1 MLSAF
6 ANGSLFGERTG
17 DAPMTVLA
25 LHGWGRSH
33 KDFDQVLRS
42 PTPLDAIALDL
53 PGFGATPP
61 PDAPMSSKNFAQVVA
76 PVLDEAK
83 QPVVIVGHSHG
94 GRVAVELA
102 TLHPERVR
110 ALVLVAAPILR
121 RTDVKKPSASYRF
134 VRFLHKV
141 HLISDER
148 FEARRKRSG
157 SADYN
162 AAQGVMRDTLVTVIN
177 ESFEAELAG
186 LACPVVLVWGS
197 DDADVPLEIATRAAE
212 LIGTNSASG
221 TTPKVTLNVLDGV
234 GHLVPTAAPAAVRA
248 AIDEVAS

>member
-6 ANGSLFGERTG
+6 ADGTLFGERFG
-17 DAPMTVLA
+17 DAPMAVLA

-33 KDFDQVLRS
+33 KDFDQVLGGDD
-42 PTPLDAIALDL
+42 PLDAIALDL

-61 PDAPMSSKNFAQVVA
+61 PSVPFSSKDYAESISSVLNEAER
-76 PVLDEAK
+76 PVI
-83 QPVVIVGHSHG
+83 VVGHSHG

-102 TLHPERVR
+102 TLYPERIR

-121 RTDVKKPSASYRF
+121 RSDIKKPSFAYRA
-134 VRFLHKV
+134 VRFLHKA

-162 AAQGVMRDTLVTVIN
+162 AAQGVMRETLVKVIN
-177 ESFEAELAG
+177 ESFVDELARM
-186 LACPVVLVWGS
+186 ACPVVLVWGS
-197 DDADVPLEIATRAAE
+197 DDTDVPLEIALRAQA
-212 LIGTNSASG
+212 LIGSSSPVG
-221 TTPKVTLNVLDGV
+221 TQSTVALEVLDGV
-234 GHLVPTAAPAAVRA
+234 GHLVPTTAPGALRT
-248 AIDEVAS
+248 AIEGMAS